1 MCKKKAKDT
10 KSDDEK
16 TRDVVGPLSS
26 ENRIA
31 LMAVLRD
38 EWKYRDQTFCLYFWR
53 FIYLSLVVAFLP
65 AFLKATGMEIAIID
79 KVPLW
84 CFSFLGVLFS
94 GFGMYIG
101 WASTKRMESV
111 NDAYQNILKAFP
123 SDYVPRTFEERTLKP
138 SLNRLLCIV
147 SYSLMIVLA
156 VINMAVTR

>member
-101 WASTKRMESV
+101 WASTK
-111 NDAYQNILKAFP
+111 
-123 SDYVPRTFEERTLKP
+123 
-138 SLNRLLCIV
+138 
-147 SYSLMIVLA
+147 
-156 VINMAVTR
+156 

>member
-53 FIYLSLVVAFLP
+53 FIYLSLVVTFLP

-94 GFGMYIG
+94 VFGMYIG

-123 SDYVPRTFEERTLKP
+123 SDYAPRAFKECMLKP

-156 VINMAVTR
+156 AINMVVTI

>member
-53 FIYLSLVVAFLP
+53 FIYLSLVVTFLP
-65 AFLKATGMEIAIID
+65 AFLKATGMEIRL
-79 KVPLW
+79 PFHHTGRYCGTW
-84 CFSFLGVLFS
+84 
-94 GFGMYIG
+94 
-101 WASTKRMESV
+101 TKFCR
-111 NDAYQNILKAFP
+111 
-123 SDYVPRTFEERTLKP
+123 REEL
-138 SLNRLLCIV
+138 
-147 SYSLMIVLA
+147 
-156 VINMAVTR
+156 